1 MIQDLTSKNLKQ
13 KIKQLEKKLLA
24 SIGAE
29 EALRESQRTLSTL
42 MSNLPGMAYRCLND
56 ADWTM
61 EFVSDGAFP
70 LTDYQA
76 DQLVW
81 NRKVSYAQLINPE
94 DRKDVWHNVQ

>member
-1 MIQDLTSKNLKQ
+1 MTQNLIGQDLKQ
-13 KIKQLEKKLLA
+13 KIKQLEIKLLA

-70 LTDYQA
+70 FNISNKFKYYYVELA
-76 DQLVW
+76 IIIV
-81 NRKVSYAQLINPE
+81 KKA
-94 DRKDVWHNVQ
+94 